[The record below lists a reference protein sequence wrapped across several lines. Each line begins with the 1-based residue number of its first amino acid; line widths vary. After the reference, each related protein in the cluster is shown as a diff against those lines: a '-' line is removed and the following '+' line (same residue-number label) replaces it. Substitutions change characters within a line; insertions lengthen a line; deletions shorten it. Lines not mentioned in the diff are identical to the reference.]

1 MQKLVMPL
9 ERCRFLCGY
18 KTQKY
23 FTAHGYAHYG
33 VDISSIQG
41 GDLGDHVV
49 RASGSGR
56 VVAAGWDNS
65 GGNIVVLIYTDVH
78 NHKTG
83 EVRDLVARYMH
94 LSSVS
99 VKAGDTVS
107 QGTVLGV
114 EGMSAT
120 TSYHLHLEFETDTQ
134 WPLYSPQVASRDDA
148 LTQAQGNILLKGVTD
163 TTVNPSHILYCG
175 PDQEIVASTY
185 APEWRNPEDDA
196 IPQLEDET
204 ACDEEIISLQKELEQ
219 ERHRREIA
227 EEAQAKAETE
237 LAEIKRRIQELYE
250 MLEGEA

>member
-23 FTAHGYAHYG
+23 FETHGYAHYG
-33 VDISSIQG
+33 IDISSIQG

-49 RASGSGR
+49 RSSGSGR

-163 TTVNPSHILYCG
+163 TTVNPSDILYCG

-196 IPQLEDET
+196 IPQLEDDANSKET
-204 ACDEEIISLQKELEQ
+204 ISRLQKELEQ
-219 ERHRREIA
+219 ERRRREIA
-227 EEAQAKAETE
+227 EEAQAKAEKE
-237 LAEIKRRIQELYE
+237 LAEIKSKIRELCE
-250 MLEGEA
+250 MLEE